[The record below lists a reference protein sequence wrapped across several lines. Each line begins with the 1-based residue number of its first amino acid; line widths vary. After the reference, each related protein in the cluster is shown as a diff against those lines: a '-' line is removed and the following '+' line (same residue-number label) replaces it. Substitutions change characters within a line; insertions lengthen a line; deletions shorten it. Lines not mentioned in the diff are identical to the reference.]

1 MRYLWGNLRSD
12 IERSFYG
19 PSFAI
24 AVAGVVLSMLM
35 GCTSEL
41 QYFKGQSMDVL
52 TFFGMTHSFG
62 FAQMLP
68 VFCALPFATCFCTDW
83 NHMYIKACCVRGSP
97 GAYAASKVALSAFT
111 GSIAIA
117 FGQIIYLWILS
128 LAMPIYNPDI
138 EKNFSVP
145 VFNDLVSNGSYVP
158 LYFLYRI
165 LIWAAFFALF
175 AVIALWISTF
185 IPNVFVVLSTPVI
198 IYFLV
203 TTIDS
208 SILGMVSEKSAY
220 RYISFNTLYNAN
232 LNMGDDL
239 KSLLYPIGFCILLI
253 AIFGVM
259 AGINMKRRI
268 QHA

>member
-1 MRYLWGNLRSD
+1 MRILWGNLRSD

-19 PSFAI
+19 PSFAV
-24 AVAGVVLSMLM
+24 AVAGVAISMLL

-41 QYFKGQSMDVL
+41 QYFKGQAMDVL

-83 NHMYIKACCVRGSP
+83 NNMFIKPCCVRGST
-97 GAYAASKVALSAFT
+97 GAYAASKVLTCALA
-111 GSIAIA
+111 GAIAIG
-117 FGQIIYLWILS
+117 FGQILYLWILS
-128 LAMPIYNPDI
+128 LFLPIYSPDI

-145 VFNDLVSNGSYVP
+145 VFNDLVVGGNSVP

-165 LIWAAFFALF
+165 LIWMAFFALF
-175 AVIALWISTF
+175 AVIALWISTY

-198 IYFLV
+198 IFFLIS
-203 TTIDS
+203 TIDS
-208 SILGMVSEKSAY
+208 SILGTVSENSPY

-239 KSLLYPIGFCILLI
+239 KSLLYPIGLCVLLI
-253 AIFGVM
+253 SVFGV
-259 AGINMKRRI
+259 AISANMKRRI